1 MATRTTALQKTV
13 DWVDGSPEAR
23 AKRFFGGMDA
33 RDIPPDILQML
44 RQGSVDEAIQAFTFR
59 MRTLTPSVTESPP
72 VRPQV
77 RAAPVGDKAGDAVR
91 QLVQEHPDAESLR
104 RLLTPIGQAAL
115 IGGGGYGLY
124 RLAQK
129 DGESSAARKGPEP
142 SREEEVAARYGQDL
156 LEQVYE
162 RGRK

>member
-44 RQGSVDEAIQAFTFR
+44 RQGSVDEAIQAFTSR
-59 MRTLTPSVTESPP
+59 MRTLTPAVTESPP

-115 IGGGGYGLY
+115 IGGGGYGIY
-124 RLAQK
+124 HAGRNADK
-129 DGESSAARKGPEP
+129 EESSEQQPVDTSQMSG
-142 SREEEVAARYGQDL
+142 REYYKYLQSK
-156 LEQVYE
+156 E
-162 RGRK
+162 RR